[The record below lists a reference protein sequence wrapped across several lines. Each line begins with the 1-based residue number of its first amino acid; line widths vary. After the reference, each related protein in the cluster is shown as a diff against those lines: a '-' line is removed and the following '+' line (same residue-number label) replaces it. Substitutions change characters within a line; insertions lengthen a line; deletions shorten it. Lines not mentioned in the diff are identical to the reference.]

1 MRFLIY
7 ILLILVSTNCL
18 GQNLKS
24 GGKLKPEQANMDIR
38 HYTVA
43 LDVDPVQKSING
55 YTEIDLLLQQ
65 PSDVLL
71 FDLWHGMTITQVAV
85 NGKKQNFNHSKDD
98 LVKIQL
104 PAQLPAGKVKVKI
117 DYGGIPEIAVRA
129 PWTGGFQWEKD
140 KNGNPWIA
148 ITCQGEG
155 AKIYFPCKDHPSDEP
170 NEGADMIIT
179 VPKGLVVAGPGL
191 LMNVSAKKDKS
202 TYHWKTNYTIS
213 NYCILFNVAK
223 YKVVKRVYTT
233 IDGNKVPM
241 EYYVLEENLDK
252 AEHLLDLFEQTCRI
266 QEKYF
271 GEYPWVKEAIR
282 ASETPHLGMEHQT
295 NIAYGNKY
303 RYEKLGGKDFDWLLH
318 HEFGHEWWANKVT
331 NRDWAHMW
339 IQEGIC
345 TFGDALA
352 TRELAG
358 EEEYQKKMRQN
369 ARNTQNKIPVV
380 RGEEVD
386 SDSAYNSDIYGK
398 GAFFMHTLR
407 YIMGDDLFF
416 PTLKKLATD
425 PLYTYDNTVVTSDVE
440 KLFSKSFGKNLEP
453 LFHLMLYTTNKL
465 EFGVRQTAENKFQVK
480 LLNLEMALPLEIMT
494 DTGIQKVVID
504 KKGISITSSSYI
516 QIDPKGF
523 YLKKIMME

>member
-1 MRFLIY
+1 MRTIFLLLT
-7 ILLILVSTNCL
+7 LLISF
-18 GQNLKS
+18 GIMAQNLKS
-24 GGKLKPEQANMDIR
+24 GGVLKPAQAIMDIR

-55 YTEIDLLLQQ
+55 YTEIDLNLSK
-65 PSDVLL
+65 PTDILL
-71 FDLWHGMTITQVAV
+71 FDFWHGLTISQVWV
-85 NGKKQNFNHSKDD
+85 NGKKENFTHSNDD
-98 LVKIQL
+98 LIKINS
-104 PAQLPAGKVKVKI
+104 AQQPGKVKVKI
-117 DYGGIPEIAVRA
+117 AYGGNPAIATRP

-140 KNGNPWIA
+140 AKGNPWIS

-179 VPKGLVVAGPGL
+179 VPKGLVVAAPGVL
-191 LMNVSAKKDKS
+191 QTVTTKKDKS

-213 NYCILFNVAK
+213 NYCLVFNIGK
-223 YKVVKRVYTT
+223 YKLAKRIYTT
-233 IDGNKVPM
+233 VDDNKVPM
-241 EYYVLEENLDK
+241 EYYVLEENADK
-252 AEHLLDLFEQTCRI
+252 AEHLLDLFEQSCHI

-303 RYEKLGGKDFDWLLH
+303 KYEKLGDKDFDWLLH

-345 TFGDALA
+345 SFGDAMA

-358 EEEYQKKMRQN
+358 EEAYLKRMQQT
-369 ARNTQNKIPVV
+369 ARSASNRFPIV
-380 RGEEVD
+380 RGDEVD
-386 SDSAYNSDIYGK
+386 SDSAYHGDIYGK
-398 GAFFMHTLR
+398 AAFFMHTLR
-407 YIMGDDLFF
+407 YIMGDEIFF

-425 PLYTYDNTVVTSDVE
+425 PQYTYDNTVVTADVE
-440 KLFSKSFGKNLEP
+440 KLFSSAYGKNLES
-453 LFHLMLYTTNKL
+453 LFHLFLYTTNKL
-465 EFGVRQTAENKFQVK
+465 EVYAKQTKENEYQLK
-480 LLNLEMALPLEIMT
+480 LVNLDMT
-494 DTGIQKVVID
+494 IPIDVLTDKGIQRIMVD
-504 KKGISITSSSYI
+504 KKGTTVTSNSYI
-516 QIDPKGF
+516 IIDPKVF
-523 YLKKIMME
+523 YLKKVILE